1 MALLQWAR
9 LPGPS
14 SHISEPLRI
23 CPHCQG
29 KEFYRQPDFK
39 RSLGLSIVVVASVLT
54 LFLEMISRATF
65 PDWSPFAKWS
75 LVWSPMLI
83 ALLVDRVFINRW
95 ADTVLICYKCEHIF
109 RGVPSN
115 KLEGI
120 YPFDLEIHDRYRYAE
135 QNEASQPQ

>member
-14 SHISEPLRI
+14 THLSKTPSI

-29 KEFYRQPDFK
+29 KEFFRQPDFK
-39 RSLGLSIVVVASVLT
+39 RSLGLSIVITASILT

-83 ALLVDRVFINRW
+83 ALVVDRVFINRW
-95 ADTVLICYKCEHIF
+95 ADVVLICYKCEHIF
-109 RGVPSN
+109 RGLP
-115 KLEGI
+115 LEQLEAF

-135 QNEASQPQ
+135 QASQPQ